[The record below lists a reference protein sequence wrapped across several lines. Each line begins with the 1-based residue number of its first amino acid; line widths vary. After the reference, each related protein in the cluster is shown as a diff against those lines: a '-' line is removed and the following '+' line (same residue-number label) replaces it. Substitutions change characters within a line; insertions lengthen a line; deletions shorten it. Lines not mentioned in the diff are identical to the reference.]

1 MIVWLASYPRSG
13 NTFMRVLLNACFGLN
28 SYSRYNDTTDIG
40 ADPELAKVV
49 GHLSYDGDWESF
61 YDRVSKSND
70 RVIIK
75 THNAPLD
82 SAKTI
87 YIARDPRATIVSF
100 HAYLEKFSTLEL
112 NRKNTILGATAFGS
126 WGAHVASW
134 NPIKREDTLIVYFE
148 ELVRDPLSIARK
160 VGAFLG
166 IEVESD
172 TLPSFENLKK
182 ISPGFFRSGS
192 NKKNISELDQEE
204 LNLVGFLFRKQMKA
218 LGYEPE
224 NQINRNDA
232 LRSIFDTSKDIW
244 RLQYD
249 IRTQTEENKL
259 HMDAKEK
266 KLATQH
272 ADEIKRVRVEQKE
285 FIDQLLTSIQSTGT
299 QTEALAKQSI
309 ALTEKF
315 EKTNDQL
322 ESLWEQKAELTATVE
337 ILRNAR
343 SKLSEENQ
351 KLTAQRKTM
360 SEEAAQLR
368 EELKRSAKKV
378 ADTNEKTEGLWK
390 RKSELTST
398 IEILENTKDS
408 LSDSL
413 RKSHL
418 QNEELVAE
426 VSSNIEKIDD
436 LNRKLNDALST
447 QEERSAQNEELVAEI
462 SLNIEKID
470 DLSRKLND
478 ALSTQEERNAQ
489 ILELERRVDDLQST
503 NLTLESNI
511 KAHRAENKKLD
522 SKIAYRDRALERV
535 KLDLV
540 SARSLAQARSE
551 ETETLRTHLVMARDR
566 IDSIQDKMTE
576 FSFQRIAHEKMV
588 RALEDEAQ
596 KLRDKVQKLSDRNHE
611 LNAKYTTTKEQYL
624 EMNAAVA
631 PRIKSMLSLR
641 PMRYVWNK
649 RQLIKRGDLHL
660 DPQGLPV
667 PAENTKPISLEA
679 KKFNDTVAVDTR
691 KVKKQKPKPSIY
703 SSYELKKPLGIAVY
717 TFDRKDSVENVLES
731 LLLQDAL
738 ENTHVWIDGD
748 QGNPKRRKLLD
759 ETEKLVGTFAVK
771 QIHRN
776 RGNYG
781 FRKMMIVSMRKM
793 FEMYERVLFI
803 EDDCFPTRQAVKG
816 FSYELDRIEKN
827 PSVFSVYGHPFLTEA
842 EAKGPIGRFQGWG
855 WASTREKLMPIW
867 PSLLDT
873 YLMSEDEYKKY
884 IESEL
889 TKKILEHIDV
899 TPGRQPS
906 STLTKFFAWDEALCF
921 LAGQKGLTH
930 QRTNERL
937 IYNFGVGETS
947 THFGN
952 IDHYRKPPFNMVSI
966 DEIWSHF

>member
-28 SYSRYNDTTDIG
+28 SYSRYNDTSDVG
-40 ADPELAKVV
+40 ADPELAKVA

-61 YDRVSKSND
+61 YDRASKSND

-75 THNAPLD
+75 THSAPLD

-87 YIARDPRATIVSF
+87 YIVRDPRATIVSF
-100 HAYLEKFSTLEL
+100 HAYLERFSTLEL

-126 WGAHVASW
+126 WGEHVASW

-148 ELVRDPLSIARK
+148 ELVRAPLSIARK

-172 TLPSFENLKK
+172 SLPSFENLQK
-182 ISPGFFRSGS
+182 INPRFFRSGS

-232 LRSIFDTSKDIW
+232 LSSILDISRDVW

-249 IRTQTEENKL
+249 VRTQKEENKL
-259 HMDAKEK
+259 RIDAKEK

-272 ADEIKRVRVEQKE
+272 ADEIKRVRGEQKE

-322 ESLWEQKAELTATVE
+322 ESLWKQKAELTATVE
-337 ILRNAR
+337 ILRDAR

-351 KLTAQRKTM
+351 QLTAQRKTM

-368 EELKRSAKKV
+368 EEFKRSAKKV
-378 ADTNEKTEGLWK
+378 ADTNEKIEGLWK
-390 RKSELTST
+390 QKSELTSK
-398 IEILENTKDS
+398 IEILESTKSS
-408 LSDSL
+408 LSENL

-426 VSSNIEKIDD
+426 ISSNIEKIDD
-436 LNRKLNDALST
+436 LNLKLNDALST
-447 QEERSAQNEELVAEI
+447 QE
-462 SLNIEKID
+462 D
-470 DLSRKLND
+470 Y
-478 ALSTQEERNAQ
+478 NAQ
-489 ILELERRVDDLQST
+489 ILELERRVDDLLST
-503 NLTLESNI
+503 KLTLESKI
-511 KAHRAENKKLD
+511 KVKRTENKKLD

-535 KLDLV
+535 KLDLA
-540 SARSLAQARSE
+540 SAKSLAQARSE
-551 ETETLRTHLVMARDR
+551 ETETLRAHLAMARDR
-566 IDSIQDKMTE
+566 IDSIQDKMTD
-576 FSFQRIAHEKMV
+576 FSFQRIAHEKIV
-588 RALEDEAQ
+588 RALEDDAQ
-596 KLRDKVQKLSDRNHE
+596 KLRDKVQNLSERNHE
-611 LNAKYTTTKEQYL
+611 LNAKYTTTKEHYL

-660 DPQGLPV
+660 DPLGLPV
-667 PAENTKPISLEA
+667 PAENTRPISIEA
-679 KKFNDTVAVDTR
+679 KKFGDTMAADIR
-691 KVKKQKPKPSIY
+691 KVKKQTPKPSIY
-703 SSYELKKPLGIAVY
+703 SSYEPKKPLGIAVY

-793 FEMYERVLFI
+793 FEMYERVLFL
-803 EDDCFPTRQAVKG
+803 EDDCFPTRHAVKG
-816 FSYELDRIEKN
+816 FSYELDQIEKN

-867 PSLLDT
+867 PSLLDA
-873 YLMSEDEYKKY
+873 YLMSEDEYKQY
-884 IESEL
+884 IKSEL
-889 TKKILEHIDV
+889 TDKIRKHIDV

-930 QRTNERL
+930 KPTNERL
-937 IYNFGVGETS
+937 IYNFGVGDTS

-966 DEIWSHF
+966 DEIWSQF